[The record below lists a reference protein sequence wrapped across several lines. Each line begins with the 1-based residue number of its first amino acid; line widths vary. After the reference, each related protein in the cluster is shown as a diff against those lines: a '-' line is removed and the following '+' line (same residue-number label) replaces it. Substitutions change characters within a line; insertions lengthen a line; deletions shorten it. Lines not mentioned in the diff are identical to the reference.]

1 MPKGKKLGKTIIIIT
16 VVLVGI
22 ILIFELWS
30 RKSIKQDIEE
40 KLIFMN
46 QGNMNWTI
54 LSGVDVAPELLSAV
68 SSSNDEDLSSKF
80 VKNND
85 IIYKVGFVFP
95 WGCNVTYYF
104 DGYGF
109 EEFIKYCE
117 ENSITEYLGMV
128 EAFDAY
134 KDSTE
139 KNYSTNITVK
149 YKITEGKWTCD
160 YNDDSFLNGV
170 SCGMIEQYM
179 DYYDQSIANIQKFI
193 EVVGNEE

>member
-1 MPKGKKLGKTIIIIT
+1 MPKGKTFGKIIIIIAI
-16 VVLVGI
+16 VLVGI

-30 RKSIKQDIEE
+30 RKNIKQDIEE
-40 KLIFMN
+40 KITFMN
-46 QGNMNWTI
+46 QGNMNWTA
-54 LSGVDVAPELLSAV
+54 LSGVDVAPELLSTV

-85 IIYKVGFVFP
+85 ISYKVGFVFP

-104 DGYGF
+104 NGYSF
-109 EEFIKYCE
+109 KEFIKYCE
-117 ENSITEYLGMV
+117 ENSLTDYSGMI

-149 YKITEGKWTCD
+149 YKKIEGNWTCD
-160 YNDDSFLNGV
+160 YNDGSFLNGV
-170 SCGMIEQYM
+170 SCGMIEQYT
-179 DYYDQSIANIQKFI
+179 DYYDQSITNIQKFI
-193 EVVGNEE
+193 EEVGNEE